1 MSKTSIPIFNVSKK
15 NSMFRYK
22 KQSRDEVQESY
33 GWPSLSTKKVPA
45 TDLKGNELFKVS
57 SNSTLYYCEKVKSA
71 LEGKNES
78 KLKIKLNGPGSRH
91 CDDVANHFDHIGSLL
106 EKLRGSSC
114 KVLVLNPYTF
124 ECINKF
130 KARNFLSFNELE
142 ISEKIIIIYAT
153 SFDVTFN
160 LLLIC

>member
-1 MSKTSIPIFNVSKK
+1 MSKTSIPIL
-15 NSMFRYK
+15 MFQKRIQCLDTK

-78 KLKIKLNGPGSRH
+78 KLKN
-91 CDDVANHFDHIGSLL
+91 
-106 EKLRGSSC
+106 
-114 KVLVLNPYTF
+114 
-124 ECINKF
+124 
-130 KARNFLSFNELE
+130 
-142 ISEKIIIIYAT
+142 
-153 SFDVTFN
+153 
-160 LLLIC
+160 